1 MLAIQMYS
9 DVDSKSV
16 DSVQT
21 VKNYTQLFQQKNI
34 LMGGLKV
41 FQGTP

>member
-21 VKNYTQLFQQKNI
+21 VKNYVQLFQKKTCY
-34 LMGGLKV
+34 GELKV
-41 FQGTP
+41 FLESAP